1 MSEIYLNTPPED
13 EPGYGHL
20 LQILSRQR
28 YWILSIFCIA
38 LAIATVQAVTAK
50 PLYKSSLQLL
60 VEPNY
65 KSKQTQDGQAGT
77 DKQLVDPDIQ
87 VDNATQLSLMQS
99 SQLIQK
105 AVDSLRP
112 EYPDLSVKNIRKS
125 LTVAQIESGRG
136 NDNKTKIF
144 EATYSDNNPNKTQK
158 VLKAIQRVYQDY
170 NREQQELRLKKG
182 LAFIDS
188 ELPNV
193 RQNVAKSEAAL
204 EQFRKQQN
212 LIDPEAQVKV
222 LTDSLNNV
230 TQERRANQ
238 AQYQDALAR
247 YNTLEQQVAKSPQD
261 AIASSR
267 LSQSTR
273 YQQLLNEIQKTE
285 LAIAKESM
293 RFTKNNPV
301 LEKLI
306 FQRQEQLA
314 LLEEE
319 GQRSV
324 GGNASLMP
332 GAGESLL
339 KQGQLGATDLTL
351 VNQLL
356 DVQKNILGFKAREQ
370 TLAQK
375 EQQLR
380 AEINRLP
387 SLLAQY
393 NRLQPDLKIKR
404 DSLEQLEKARQ
415 ELSIEIARG
424 GFDWEVVE
432 EPLPGEKIGPKKPQ
446 TILLGAVVGL
456 MLGGIAAFIRDMT
469 DNSVRTS
476 DDLKKQVALPL
487 LGMTPEL
494 PKFHK
499 SSPELH
505 LPFAKP
511 QALEPA
517 ISEPIIKLPFGK
529 PQILA
534 PWTIEVIHCPPSW
547 ESLDL
552 IYKNIQLQNSVSNIR
567 SLMVTSAIAGEGKST
582 LSLGLAIS
590 AARLH
595 QRVLLIDADLR
606 NPMLH
611 EKLNLPND
619 YGLST
624 LLSSDTVLPLQRNIH
639 TSSSYID
646 ILTSGPIPA
655 DPVHLL
661 SSPRMRELIA
671 GFEESYDLVLLD
683 ATPVLGMVDAII
695 TASFC
700 RGVVLVARIG
710 KVNRN
715 ELTEATTML
724 KQLNIVGVVANGGGN
739 PTNFYVPKMAAHVR

>member
-1 MSEIYLNTPPED
+1 MSESYLNTPSED
-13 EPGYGHL
+13 EPGYGQL
-20 LQILSRQR
+20 FAILSRQR
-28 YWILSIFCIA
+28 YWILSIFCMA
-38 LAIATVQAVTAK
+38 VAIATVQAVRAK
-50 PLYKSSLQLL
+50 PIYKSSLQLL

-65 KSKQTQDGQAGT
+65 KSKQTQNGQAGT

-99 SQLIQK
+99 SQLLQK
-105 AVDSLRP
+105 AVDLLHAS
-112 EYPDLSVKNIRKS
+112 YPNLSVKDIRKS
-125 LTVAQIESGRG
+125 LTVNQLEAGSG
-136 NDNKTKIF
+136 NENKTKIF
-144 EATYSDNNPNKTQK
+144 EATYNDNNPDKTQK

-170 NREQQELRLKKG
+170 NREQQKLRLAKG
-182 LAFIDS
+182 LAFIDN

-193 RQNVAKSEAAL
+193 RQSVAKSEAAL

-222 LTDSLNNV
+222 LTDSLNSV

-247 YNTLEQQVAKSPQD
+247 YNALEQQVAKSPQD

-285 LAIAKESM
+285 LEIAKESM

-319 GQRSV
+319 GQRSI
-324 GGNASLMP
+324 GGNSSQMP
-332 GAGESLL
+332 GAGDSLL
-339 KQGQLGATDLTL
+339 QQGQLGATDLTL

-356 DVQKNILGFKAREQ
+356 DVQKNILGFKAREDV
-370 TLAQK
+370 LAQK
-375 EQQLR
+375 EQKLR
-380 AEINRLP
+380 AELDRLP
-387 SLLAQY
+387 GLLAQY

-456 MLGGIAAFIRDMT
+456 MLGGIVAFIRDMT
-469 DNSVRTS
+469 DSSVRTS
-476 DDLKKQVALPL
+476 EDLKKQIALPL

-494 PKFHK
+494 PKSQK

-534 PWTIEVIHCPPSW
+534 PWTIEVIHWPPSW

-552 IYKNIQLQNSVSNIR
+552 IYKNIQLLNSVATIR

-582 LSLGLAIS
+582 LALGLAIS

-606 NPMLH
+606 NPTLH

-624 LLSSDTVLPLQRNIH
+624 LLSSDTVLPIKH
-639 TSSSYID
+639 SIPSSSSYID

-671 GFEESYDLVLLD
+671 GFEDSYDLVLLD

-724 KQLNIVGVVANGGGN
+724 KQLNIVGVVANGGGS
-739 PTNFYVPKMAAHVR
+739 PTNVYVPKMTANVR